1 MIELTWLIR
10 WLICRA
16 SSTSVEV
23 MLSWLFVC
31 PLSLPLGLNWIAVRS
46 SVLFTYW
53 FVWLA
58 LNSKVLIDLIMCSLI
73 VCISLHLVALW
84 RFGAKAIFIIWT
96 FLNDNVFFNDFFLLK
111 THATYN
117 NIGSL
122 PIMLMLH
129 NITNIWAVPTLL
141 TDLLFITTTII
152 TS

>member
-10 WLICRA
+10 WLIRRA
-16 SSTSVEV
+16 SSTSIEV

-31 PLSLPLGLNWIAVRS
+31 PLSLPLGLKWIAVHS
-46 SVLFTYW
+46 SMLFTYW
-53 FVWLA
+53 FICLA
-58 LNSKVLIDLIMCSLI
+58 LNSKVLMDLIMCNLI
-73 VCISLHLVALW
+73 VCISLHLVILW
-84 RFGAKAIFIIWT
+84 CSGAKAIFIIWA

-117 NIGSL
+117 NVGSL

-129 NITNIWAVPTLL
+129 NITNIWTVATLL